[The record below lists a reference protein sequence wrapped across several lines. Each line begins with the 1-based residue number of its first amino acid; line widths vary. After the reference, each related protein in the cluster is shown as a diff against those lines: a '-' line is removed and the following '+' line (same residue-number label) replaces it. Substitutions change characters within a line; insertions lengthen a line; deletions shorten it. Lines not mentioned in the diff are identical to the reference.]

1 MGNYVKSFIDQIL
14 VSKLGMTL
22 TEDLILKIIK
32 LTCNVDSKR
41 KALNLDYDK
50 NLIKLIKLSKFEINQ
65 ELEIHNSKVL
75 TAVMIFHLAPS

>member
-32 LTCNVDSKR
+32 LTCNDSKR